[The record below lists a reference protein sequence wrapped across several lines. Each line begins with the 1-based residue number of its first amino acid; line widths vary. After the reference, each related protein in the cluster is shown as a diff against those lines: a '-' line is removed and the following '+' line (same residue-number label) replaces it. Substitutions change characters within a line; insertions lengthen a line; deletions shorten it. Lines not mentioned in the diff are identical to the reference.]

1 MNYKILARFTSLFHL
16 TSFIFITYFM
26 NMFDVIFH
34 SMNIIFNFCYNTIQF
49 FLYFYGKSSNKELA
63 MTDNT
68 DLTCVL
74 LAKEL
79 NHVK

>member
-1 MNYKILARFTSLFHL
+1 MV
-16 TSFIFITYFM
+16 
-26 NMFDVIFH
+26 FDVILVDGDKDDSVFV
-34 SMNIIFNFCYNTIQF
+34 F

>member
-1 MNYKILARFTSLFHL
+1 MV
-16 TSFIFITYFM
+16 
-26 NMFDVIFH
+26 FDVILVDGDKMTDSVFV
-34 SMNIIFNFCYNTIQF
+34 FL
-49 FLYFYGKSSNKELA
+49 LYFYGKSSNKELA

-79 NHVK
+79 IHVK